1 MKWTTSCLASL
12 FGLAAAGSKA
22 RIGQHVIFS
31 YPGTTPPDRLFDLI
45 QAGEVGGIILFGENV
60 TEDLPETIERILSTY
75 RESPAYSGTPLLIM
89 TDQEG
94 GQIRR
99 LPGAPEQSAR
109 EVGDSA
115 DPFAAAGET
124 GAGAAET
131 LKSYNMNVNL
141 APVLDVYREEGDF
154 TDHYGRSYS
163 DNTTVVSGCAAQF
176 VEDQQR
182 TNVLATA
189 KHFPGLGAASTE
201 ENTDGRPVTINL
213 SLDEIR
219 AVDEVPYH
227 DVIRAGVAMV
237 MPSWAIYPALDA
249 ERPAGMSSRWIQEE
263 LRGRLGYDGVIITDA
278 IEAGSLGAF
287 SDDGNRALL
296 AKKAGVDLL
305 LASGRNVTQGESIV
319 AALRAALESGELSQE
334 ELDASRKRV
343 QGVRARLA

>member
-1 MKWTTSCLASL
+1 MKWTTACLASL
-12 FGLAAAGSKA
+12 LGLAAAGSKA
-22 RIGQHVIFS
+22 QIGQHLIFS
-31 YPGTTPPDRLFDLI
+31 YPGETPPEHLFDLVR
-45 QAGEVGGIILFGENV
+45 AGEVGGIIIFGENV
-60 TEDLPETIERILSTY
+60 TEDLPETIERFLSTY
-75 RESPAYSGTPLLIM
+75 RESPAYNGTPLLIM

-109 EVGDSA
+109 EVGDSS
-115 DPFAAAGET
+115 DPFAAAGEA

-131 LKSYNMNVNL
+131 LTSYNMNANL
-141 APVLDVYREEGDF
+141 APVLAVYREEGDF
-154 TDHYGRSYS
+154 TDRYGRSYS
-163 DNTTVVSGCAAQF
+163 NNATVVSGCAAQF
-176 VEDQQR
+176 VENQQGA
-182 TNVLATA
+182 NVLATA
-189 KHFPGLGAASTE
+189 KHFPGLGAAATD
-201 ENTDGRPVTINL
+201 ENTDERPVTIDI

-219 AVDEVPYH
+219 TVDEAPYH
-227 DVIRAGVAMV
+227 DVIQAGVAMI

-287 SDDGNRALL
+287 GDDNNRALL

-319 AALRAALESGELSQE
+319 AALDAALESGELSQD
-334 ELDASRKRV
+334 ELDASSKRV
-343 QGVRARLA
+343 QEVRARLA